1 MVDWLLL
8 IFVAG
13 VVFLVW
19 KGRSVRIKDE
29 RLQGRQGGF
38 DAADQLRYVTGAR
51 FTKKT
56 LMSRAE
62 FRVFRITEDA
72 SKAAQR
78 GLRVFAQTSLG
89 EVIGSD
95 DQRAFDAVN
104 SKRVDVL
111 VVDRSGHPVAA
122 VEYQGGG
129 HYQGNAA
136 VRDAIKKE
144 ALRRAGVAYVEVLE
158 HDDDEMIRR
167 KLDAVLVSKESV
179 AATG

>member
-1 MVDWLLL
+1 MVDWLVLVL
-8 IFVAG
+8 VAAA
-13 VVFLVW
+13 VYFTA
-19 KGRSVRIKDE
+19 KGRSIRLKEE
-29 RLQGRQGGF
+29 RLRRHPGGF
-38 DAADQLRYVTGAR
+38 DAADQLRHVMAAR

-62 FRVFRITEDA
+62 FRVFRITEEA
-72 SKAAQR
+72 SKAAQK

-95 DQRAFDAVN
+95 DRQAFDAVN

-111 VVDRSGHPVAA
+111 VVDYSGHPVAA

-136 VRDAIKKE
+136 ARDAVKKE
-144 ALRRAGVAYVEVLE
+144 ALRRAGVAYVEILD

-167 KLDAVLVSKESV
+167 KLDAVLLSRESI
-179 AATG
+179 AAAG